1 MSIDNGTFIL
11 KVKKDS
17 SEEPKH
23 EYFVHQ
29 FHAIQNILR
38 HEHFV
43 GDVISPAKG
52 FDDFNEARQYAD
64 ALEKENW
71 TEYGVC
77 IIDRYDHYTLSD
89 LDRLRRSKSSNEFY
103 NLHQT

>member
-17 SEEPKH
+17 TEQPTH

-43 GDVISPAKG
+43 GAVLSPAKA
-52 FDDFNEARQYAD
+52 FDSLDAARIYAD

-89 LDRLRRSKSSNEFY
+89 LDRLRRVKSEFSD
-103 NLHQT
+103 LH